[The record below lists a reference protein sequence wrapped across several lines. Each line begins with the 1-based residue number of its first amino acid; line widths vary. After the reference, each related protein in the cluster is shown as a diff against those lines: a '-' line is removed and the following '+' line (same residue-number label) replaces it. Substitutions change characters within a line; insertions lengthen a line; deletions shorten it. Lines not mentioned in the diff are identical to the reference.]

1 MLIPVLV
8 VTIDSSF
15 GELIRESLEE
25 TGQFSV
31 LITRNLSE
39 AETFLRETD
48 CSVVFLDPGMDADET
63 LTIGFQ
69 LLEIQPDLRFVLVAD
84 PGQRVA
90 LDIFKPQAYL
100 SKPFYLPDLIE
111 TVYKLFPDMNPYP
124 EKSQEGKNTLHD
136 APSWLSDK
144 NRAAQHLTR
153 LTLESSAQAA
163 MITQGDQLWA
173 YAGQLPQAAALELTN
188 AVTRYWDRDESDLVR
203 FVKLASTR
211 AEHMLYA
218 THLAPGMVLALVFDA
233 ETPFYKIR
241 SQASQLVR
249 SLSTFPK
256 EGEDMPGDDI
266 PLTSLSSILSDV
278 PPTDPTGSDA
288 NSSDGEKQDSDETR
302 ATRSSSLNRISV
314 NQAGSVTNQEPPA
327 KRWNFIRDRVP
338 SLFNRESSLS
348 AQPDQAAS
356 SSSQELLEKRQNIP
370 FQTMEEQAVT
380 VRSRSILRETDSG
393 LQESEESRPHPFG
406 GRQIILEPVSPSVYD
421 IDYACLLLP
430 RFPHH
435 YLTGDLSSQ
444 IGIWVQDLCVAFAW
458 RLEHISI
465 RPGYLQW
472 IVNVPPSTSPAN
484 LMDTLRRYT
493 SEQIFAD
500 FPRFARENP
509 SGDFWAPGY
518 LVLSGSQPPP
528 AQLIKD
534 FIIST
539 RLRQGIPPSIDN

>member
-15 GELIRESLEE
+15 GELVRESLEE

-31 LITRNLSE
+31 LVTRNLSE
-39 AETFLRETD
+39 AETFIKETD

-69 LLEIQPDLRFVLVAD
+69 LLEIRADLHFVLVAEPD
-84 PGQRVA
+84 QRAA

-100 SKPFYLPDLIE
+100 TKPFYLPDLIE
-111 TVYKLFPDMNPYP
+111 IIYKLYPDMNPNP
-124 EKSQEGKNTLHD
+124 EKNVKGKSALRD
-136 APSWLSDK
+136 APSWLSDV

-173 YAGQLPQAAALELTN
+173 YAGQLPQSAALELTS

-203 FVKLASTR
+203 FVKLVATR

-233 ETPFYKIR
+233 ETPFHKIR

-249 SLSTFPK
+249 SMSSFPK
-256 EGEDMPGDDI
+256 EGEDVPGDET
-266 PLTSLSSILSDV
+266 PLTSLSSILSDAT
-278 PPTDPTGSDA
+278 PGDPKLDDSSPSTDEKPRSIDASDVRSSTSNRIATDQPDTGS
-288 NSSDGEKQDSDETR
+288 
-302 ATRSSSLNRISV
+302 
-314 NQAGSVTNQEPPA
+314 
-327 KRWNFIRDRVP
+327 KRWSFIRERVP
-338 SLFNRESSLS
+338 SLFNRETSLS
-348 AQPDQAAS
+348 PGRNLDDS
-356 SSSQELLEKRQNIP
+356 TSSQELLETRQNLP
-370 FQTMEEQAVT
+370 FRTMEEQAVT
-380 VRSRSILRETDSG
+380 VRSRSIQKEADQG
-393 LQESEESRPHPFG
+393 LQESEDAHLRPFG

-421 IDYACLLLP
+421 IDYACLLVP

-465 RPGYLQW
+465 RPDYLQW

-518 LVLSGSQPPP
+518 LILSGSQPPP

-534 FIIST
+534 FIVST
-539 RLRQGIPPSIDN
+539 RLRQGLPPSIDY